1 MSGQNWFVYP
11 VENGVELVIDS
22 TDGHVYDEAL
32 AAFVSEFADFN
43 IAAEYSINGGEVI
56 HFVPAPVD
64 ADVEAPQSKSAA
76 ETNGSTWG

>member
-32 AAFVSEFADFN
+32 AAFVSEFAVFY

-64 ADVEAPQSKSAA
+64 ADVEAPQPKSAA

>member
-22 TDGHVYDEAL
+22 TDDAVYDEAL

-43 IAAEYSINGGEVI
+43 VAAEYSINGGEVI

-64 ADVEAPQSKSAA
+64 ADAESPQPKSPA

>member
-22 TDGHVYDEAL
+22 TDDGVYDAAL
-32 AAFVSEFADFN
+32 EAFVTEFSDYN

-56 HFVPAPVD
+56 HFVPAPID
-64 ADVEAPQSKSAA
+64 ADAPAPAPKSAA

>member
-64 ADVEAPQSKSAA
+64 ADVEAPQAKSAA

>member
-22 TDGHVYDEAL
+22 TDGYVYDEAL

-64 ADVEAPQSKSAA
+64 ADVEAPQAKAAA